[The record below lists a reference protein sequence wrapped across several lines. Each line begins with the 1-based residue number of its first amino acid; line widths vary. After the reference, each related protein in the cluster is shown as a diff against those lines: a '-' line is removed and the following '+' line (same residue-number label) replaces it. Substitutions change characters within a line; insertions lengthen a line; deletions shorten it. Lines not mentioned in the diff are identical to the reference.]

1 MKDPGMI
8 VAAEP
13 LRYSPRTR
21 GERGERGDP
30 NAPRLLIGIDPGT
43 DCGIAWKIG
52 REPMQ
57 VTTKKLLPA
66 MELLTTLV
74 REHGIARTQI
84 WIEDVRQNKPAFH
97 RKGASPAAMLKIA
110 QNVGA
115 VKRDTGLLEQ
125 HCKTLGVKPMMVR
138 PTTAKWDRS
147 MMRAATGITKP
158 CSQHAR
164 DAAKLIV
171 GK

>member
-1 MKDPGMI
+1 MI

-13 LRYSPRTR
+13 LKAPDRGGKRYAVEQP
-21 GERGERGDP
+21 P
-30 NAPRLLIGIDPGT
+30 IVIGIDPGT
-43 DCGIAWKIG
+43 RCGIAWRIG
-52 REPMQ
+52 SQSMQ
-57 VTTKKLLPA
+57 VATKKLLDT

-84 WIEDVRQNKPAFH
+84 WIEDARQNKPAFH

-125 HCKTLGVKPMMVR
+125 HCQTLGVKPMMVR
-138 PTTAKWDRS
+138 PTTAKWTPA
-147 MMRAATGITKP
+147 MMRAATGITR

-164 DAAKLIV
+164 DAAKLIA
-171 GK
+171 GRGGR

>member
-8 VAAEP
+8 IAAEP
-13 LRYSPRTR
+13 LQDRPRTR
-21 GERGERGDP
+21 EERGAP
-30 NAPRLLIGIDPGT
+30 PPPRLLIGIDPGT

-52 REPMQ
+52 CQPMQ

-66 MELLTTLV
+66 MALLTTLV

-84 WIEDVRQNKPAFH
+84 WIEDARQNKPAFH

-125 HCKTLGVKPMMVR
+125 HCQTLGVKPMMVR

-164 DAAKLIV
+164 DAAKLIS
-171 GK
+171 GR